1 MPIRKLYF
9 LISVLFVVAF
19 AACKKKIVPDFT
31 YEPAQPRA
39 GQTITFT
46 NTTTEGEFW
55 NWTFGD
61 ATTSTSKNPSKVYR
75 APGVYSVSLRVDSND
90 NYMRTKEIIVYDT
103 IPVISSSVDTVEYY
117 EPFTLS
123 VLVYNPYY
131 RKVTYDWTFSENAV
145 SDQIDEEHKSDKA
158 SINLFFNKTNTTET
172 ILLTVT
178 VGDSV
183 YNISH
188 ELYVH
193 DVPAPS
199 VVMVDGDGNLW
210 RQRLYVN
217 GLEEASKWMDTHF
230 HNVVST
236 AVYNDVLY
244 VFDAGSHITPAE
256 WTDEMQGDGRIVAVN
271 LTAGTQENVITTT
284 QHPRYSFYRGMV
296 RGNYI
301 YWTDYDDFIYK
312 APISVRNKE
321 FAWDAATQNTYEY
334 YLLQASHIGYFNKG
348 LSAGQPSGGIAIY
361 ADTYFW
367 AKYGSGKGVYRF
379 TNDDILNE
387 PATDDT
393 PAPTV
398 GHILADYSVETFAL
412 DEINR
417 KIYFVDNSTA
427 NAGLWVANIDGRNPR
442 KITSDC
448 TGGIYIDNHSD
459 KFFFTDSEGVK
470 SCRLMATDNNVMIE
484 EPQYF
489 SSVQATSIV
498 VDPKFR

>member
-1 MPIRKLYF
+1 MPIRKFYF
-9 LISVLFVVAF
+9 LISVLLVVAF
-19 AACKKKIVPDFT
+19 VACKKKIVPDFT
-31 YEPAQPRA
+31 YDPEQPRA

-46 NTTTEGEFW
+46 NTTTEGEYW

-61 ATTSTSKNPSKVYR
+61 ATTSTSKNPSKIYR
-75 APGVYSVSLRVDSND
+75 APGIYSVTLRVDSND
-90 NYMRTKEIIVYDT
+90 NYIRTKEIIVYDT
-103 IPVISSSVDTVEYY
+103 VPVITASVDAVKYY

-131 RKVTYDWTFSENAV
+131 RKVTYDWIFSENAI
-145 SDQIDEEHKSDKA
+145 SDQIDEEHKSDDA
-158 SINLFFNKTNTTET
+158 RVNLFFNKTNTTET
-172 ILLTVT
+172 VLLTVT

-183 YNISH
+183 YNLSH

-210 RQRLYVN
+210 RQRLYTN
-217 GLEEASKWMDTHF
+217 GLEEASKWMDTQF
-230 HNVVST
+230 HHVAST

-244 VFDAGSHITPAE
+244 VFDAGSHVSADE
-256 WTDEMQGDGRIVAVN
+256 WTDDMQSDGRIVAVN
-271 LTAGTQENVITTT
+271 LTAATQENVLTTT

-296 RGNYI
+296 RSNYI
-301 YWTDYDDFIYK
+301 YWADYD
-312 APISVRNKE
+312 
-321 FAWDAATQNTYEY
+321 
-334 YLLQASHIGYFNKG
+334 
-348 LSAGQPSGGIAIY
+348 AIY

-367 AKYGSGKGVYRF
+367 AKYGSGKGIYRF
-379 TNDDILNE
+379 TSDDILGE

-393 PAPTV
+393 PAPTI
-398 GHILADYSVETFAL
+398 GHILADYSVANFAL

-417 KIYFVDNSTA
+417 KIYFIDNSSA

-442 KITSDC
+442 RITEDC
-448 TGGIYIDNHSD
+448 TGGIYIDNQSD
-459 KFFFTDSEGVK
+459 KLFFTDSEGVK
-470 SCRLMATDNNVMIE
+470 SCRLMATDNNVLIE